1 MRKPEYLSP
10 SSFNMWLNERDDFYK
25 KYCSPNP
32 PPRMAQTIAMSI
44 GSAFDAFAKSFLH
57 EKLIGKNPK
66 FEFRT
71 IFEAQV
77 ESHNRDQALKD
88 GKYIWDCYNESGGL
102 ALLME
107 EMNGCI
113 GPPNFET
120 DISGIVV
127 GKSANIMG
135 VPLLGKPDI
144 FFTANTGAR
153 ITHDW
158 KVNGMYDW
166 KGNYHKT
173 GQSPKKYYVKSLPD
187 FEQHPE
193 FDPTMHKGILIH
205 KGCGLEGV
213 DETWANQ
220 LCIYSWLLGETV
232 GADFICAI
240 DQLVCRTS
248 KVYGRPNVRTIKHR
262 CLVTPRYQV
271 WLFEKL
277 QECWA
282 GLSND
287 HVFTELT
294 LSDSQARCKMLDAGP
309 APADDDFSSLTRE
322 R

>member
-1 MRKPEYLSP
+1 MRKPLYLSP
-10 SSFNMWLNERDDFYK
+10 SSFSMWLNERDKFYLQ
-25 KYCSPNP
+25 YCSSLPKKREPQN
-32 PPRMAQTIAMSI
+32 IAMSI

-66 FEFRT
+66 FEFST
-71 IFEAQV
+71 IFESQV
-77 ESHNRDQALKD
+77 EPHNRDQAMKD
-88 GKYIWDCYNESGGL
+88 GKYVWRMYNETGGL
-102 ALLME
+102 ASLIE
-107 EMNGCI
+107 ELNGCI

-120 DISGIVV
+120 DISGIVT

-144 FFTANTGAR
+144 FFTAKTGAR

-158 KVNGMYDW
+158 KVNGMYDF
-166 KGNYHKT
+166 KGNYHAT

-187 FEQHPE
+187 FESHKE
-193 FDPTMHKGILIH
+193 FDPAMHKGILIH

-213 DETWANQ
+213 DVSWANQ
-220 LCIYSWLLGETV
+220 LCIYSWLLGESI
-232 GADFICAI
+232 GSDFICAI

-248 KVYGRPNVRTIKHR
+248 KVVGLPNIRVVKHR
-262 CLVTPRYQV
+262 CLITPDYQRK
-271 WLFEKL
+271 LFEQL

-282 GLSND
+282 GIQND

-294 LSDSQARCKMLDAGP
+294 LSDSQARQTMLE
-309 APADDDFSSLTRE
+309 APPTEIGSDFGDLLRE